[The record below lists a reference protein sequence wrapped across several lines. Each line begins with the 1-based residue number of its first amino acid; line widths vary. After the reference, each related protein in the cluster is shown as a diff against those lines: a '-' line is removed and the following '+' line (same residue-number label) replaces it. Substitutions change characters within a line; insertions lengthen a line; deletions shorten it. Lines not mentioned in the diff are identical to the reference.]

1 VLVSGSRETWIGSW
15 GGGSGEAKG
24 ARTGGASA
32 TLWKAQEGKGELT
45 GELQLGVH
53 VGSSGEEEEEE
64 EERGK
69 FRNKL
74 GRHAAST

>member
-1 VLVSGSRETWIGSW
+1 
-15 GGGSGEAKG
+15 
-24 ARTGGASA
+24 
-32 TLWKAQEGKGELT
+32 
-45 GELQLGVH
+45 VH
-53 VGSSGEEEEEE
+53 VGSSGEEEEEEE